1 MYEGKDAQVLLHYW
15 EDKVFIHCK
24 VNRKKW
30 GVSLYKKLYVM
41 LQHIGVYL
49 KEMGYTKVHSLIPD
63 NDDKLYKFQLMFG
76 FTSEYSVNGAILLSR
91 NL

>member
-1 MYEGKDAQVLLHYW
+1 
-15 EDKVFIHCK
+15 
-24 VNRKKW
+24 
-30 GVSLYKKLYVM
+30 M

-49 KEMGYTKVHSLIPD
+49 KEMGYSKVHSLIPD
-63 NDDKLYKFQLMFG
+63 NDEKLYKFQLMFG